1 MQSVGVDPGFG
12 TAGRRTGSVEG
23 VSGPRSQR
31 AELARTAMEPDLQL
45 PVSSLTSELGIKSGL
60 RLTLWFSL
68 EDFVGFAFNLALRRF
83 QQRF

>member
-1 MQSVGVDPGFG
+1 M
-12 TAGRRTGSVEG
+12 
-23 VSGPRSQR
+23 
-31 AELARTAMEPDLQL
+31 AMEPDLQV

-68 EDFVGFAFNLALRRF
+68 EDFVGFTFNLALRRF